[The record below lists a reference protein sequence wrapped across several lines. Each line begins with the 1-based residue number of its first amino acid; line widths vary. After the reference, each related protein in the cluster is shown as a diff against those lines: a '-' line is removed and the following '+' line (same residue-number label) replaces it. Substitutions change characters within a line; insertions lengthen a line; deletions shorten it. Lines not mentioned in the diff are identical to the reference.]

1 MNAGRALTGLLVIVI
16 FAMSVT
22 AVPSASAQNQDVTAA
37 PGYINLGMT
46 TSIVVTAP
54 AAGSYTAVVKTPS
67 GAESTFSFGS
77 MSAGEKLNATYG
89 NSTAGFDALVNETGT
104 YNVFLEQGG
113 QVVSSTAF
121 YATDGLLVSMD
132 MVNGGACAYIAGA
145 TRGTKMFPRFYIY
158 FESTGAPMTNLDPGA
173 HVTYTLPDG
182 TAVNASW
189 DRGAHLFV
197 GKLQP
202 NWNYTYVGPWNPTA
216 VVGDSAGNSAAFD
229 YSGSPYVIS
238 PASLDT
244 SVEVLAAGTSNVVTT
259 LADGV
264 GVTIQATVTYPT
276 NAEPVP
282 GFVAPLDAATHGGVV
297 SALVGWG
304 FYNATSG
311 TFGGSAPG
319 GTLGTVSLTYT
330 GSNGTWTGQFESSDL
345 PTLSAGTTFQVV
357 VSAHDSASPSNTGSA
372 TEALS
377 PAPAA
382 SASATTVTQAV
393 ETIPSV
399 VYAALAIL
407 LILGVIFGY
416 IMKVPR

>member
-1 MNAGRALTGLLVIVI
+1 
-16 FAMSVT
+16 
-22 AVPSASAQNQDVTAA
+22 
-37 PGYINLGMT
+37 
-46 TSIVVTAP
+46 
-54 AAGSYTAVVKTPS
+54 
-67 GAESTFSFGS
+67 
-77 MSAGEKLNATYG
+77 
-89 NSTAGFDALVNETGT
+89 
-104 YNVFLEQGG
+104 
-113 QVVSSTAF
+113 
-121 YATDGLLVSMD
+121 
-132 MVNGGACAYIAGA
+132 
-145 TRGTKMFPRFYIY
+145 
-158 FESTGAPMTNLDPGA
+158 MTNLDPGA
-173 HVTYTLPDG
+173 HVTYTHPDG

-407 LILGVIFGY
+407 LILGVIIGY